1 MILKEIPMRLQVS
14 LILALSFFA
23 QLVFS
28 SEIRLSDLAADR
40 NKPELFEFNKD
51 KDNYAHFSRKKYDTS
66 SFRKRAV
73 SFDRA
78 LNEIDQ
84 NKKIKR
90 FVVVADYLS
99 SETFKTELKMF
110 KAQFDRKKLTVGV
123 VATQLHHVKLNDQ
136 SGAMEMASPAFTFIP
151 GIFDAPVRKI
161 RKSLSAQEQK
171 LLEKD
176 KKKKSM
182 KRL

>member
-14 LILALSFFA
+14 LIFIFSLCTQ
-23 QLVFS
+23 QLFS
-28 SEIRLSDLAADR
+28 SQSGLLDLAVDR

-51 KDNYAHFSRKKYDTS
+51 KDDYAHFLRKKNDTS

-78 LNEIDQ
+78 FNEIDQ

-99 SETFKTELKMF
+99 SETFKNELKMF

-123 VATQLHHVKLNDQ
+123 VATELHHVNLNDQ
-136 SGAMEMASPAFTFIP
+136 SGAMELAAPSFTFIP
-151 GIFDAPVRKI
+151 GIHDAPVRKV
-161 RKSLSAQEQK
+161 RKILSKKEQK
-171 LLEKD
+171 LKN
-176 KKKKSM
+176 M